1 MAPRAGESR
10 ESAAGTVS
18 AKVKPALPAKPHH
31 ELAAAAESAFWS
43 CHDLSLLIPSVL
55 VDVPIAAASLAL
67 AGAIAPL
74 TRELS

>member
-1 MAPRAGESR
+1 MASRASESR
-10 ESAAGTVS
+10 ESAAGTIS

-31 ELAAAAESAFWS
+31 ELAAAAKSAFWS
-43 CHDLSLLIPSVL
+43 CHDLFPLIPSVL
-55 VDVPIAAASLAL
+55 VDVPVTAASLAL